1 MISIT
6 PQGLVYLCKT
16 PLEKDYKNQLTFT
29 NATNQ
34 LTYFNSKIFKSAE
47 DFTYI
52 KKDNVITVNF
62 PIDEI
67 INCNYLFYKN
77 TGFTSKYYFCFITNM
92 EYVNENATRITFE
105 TDVWQTFMFDIVKKP
120 CFVEREHVNDDTIG
134 LHTVPENLETGDF
147 IINKTVD
154 YRLNSI
160 GNGMYIVIGLSN
172 LVENFPT
179 PSSSN
184 YNGIYS
190 GLTYYVLETPTKAT
204 QFIKALMEAWEYDA
218 SQSIYCLFIV
228 PRQLF
233 NNITISW
240 QQGTIG
246 DNTLDFGLIPS
257 SESANTLTDN
267 LTFSINDN
275 IDGYI
280 PKNNKLFTGQFNYIQ
295 ATNNCGN
302 TAIYK
307 YEDFINNT
315 PKFKVQGSLTVGCS
329 IRMDPLNYKVGDPD
343 FLIENRTI
351 KNYGLMCGKFPTC
364 SWNCDAYTNW
374 LTTNAV
380 NTVSEALGG
389 LVKSGIGVA
398 TSNPYLA
405 ASGII
410 DSVSTVVEATTSHD
424 TIPNQA
430 QGNVNGGDVIASSN
444 NMGFYFYK
452 MCMRKE
458 YAKICDDYFSM
469 FGYKVNT
476 LKIPNI
482 TGRTN
487 WNYVKTIG
495 CNFEGDIPQIY
506 LDKIKEIF
514 NTGITLWHNANTM
527 LDYSQS
533 NTIVS

>member
-1 MISIT
+1 
-6 PQGLVYLCKT
+6 
-16 PLEKDYKNQLTFT
+16 
-29 NATNQ
+29 
-34 LTYFNSKIFKSAE
+34 
-47 DFTYI
+47 
-52 KKDNVITVNF
+52 
-62 PIDEI
+62 
-67 INCNYLFYKN
+67 
-77 TGFTSKYYFCFITNM
+77 M

-120 CFVEREHVNDDTIG
+120 CFVEREHVNNDTIG

-160 GNGMYIVIGLSN
+160 GNGIYIVIGLSN

-190 GLTYYVLETPTKAT
+190 GLTYYILETPTKAT

-233 NNITISW
+233 NNVTISW

-246 DNTLDFGLIPS
+246 DNTLDFGLIPPT
-257 SESANTLTDN
+257 ESANTLTDN

-380 NTVSEALGG
+380 NIVSEAIGG

-410 DSVSTVVEATTSHD
+410 DSVSTVVEATTSHLR
-424 TIPNQA
+424 
-430 QGNVNGGDVIASSN
+430 G
-444 NMGFYFYK
+444 
-452 MCMRKE
+452 
-458 YAKICDDYFSM
+458 
-469 FGYKVNT
+469 KVT
-476 LKIPNI
+476 
-482 TGRTN
+482 
-487 WNYVKTIG
+487 
-495 CNFEGDIPQIY
+495 
-506 LDKIKEIF
+506 
-514 NTGITLWHNANTM
+514 
-527 LDYSQS
+527 
-533 NTIVS
+533 